1 MTERTLTW
9 PARLAAMGAALTLA
23 VPATGAVAD
32 DGNANASGGNGKQ
45 GQSDVA
51 AGMHADT
58 GAIFNDPNGPDAD
71 QYKIRD
77 YIRGLVER
85 APAGSTISMSI
96 YNITTFDLDF
106 ATELLRASFNGVNV
120 QLVLEGSVGGESP
133 VGTMLLGGL
142 GDDVEADSWAIACD
156 EGCHGSNINHNKFFL
171 FSEVDGERD
180 VVVQSSANF
189 TVQNGSRY
197 WNNAVTF
204 VGERELYDG
213 YMEYF
218 ADLARNH
225 TDPSYHRTFEAGDV
239 TANLFPVGPSYPGDG
254 LQDPLVDELDLVTCT
269 GNGST
274 GDEHGNTIV
283 RAAQN
288 YFGRPEVAEKLTN
301 LADEG
306 CVVKVAYTE
315 FNFGVDDILHEHP
328 GVELRFLE
336 DRSEQNMIHSKYL
349 MVEGGFDGDM
359 DQHVTITGSPNISYN
374 ALNYNDEVMLR
385 IVDPDIYSQYLSNFR
400 DVWFDEGAVAP

>member
-1 MTERTLTW
+1 MKECILTW
-9 PARLAAMGAALTLA
+9 LARLAAIGAALA
-23 VPATGAVAD
+23 MIVPVTGAVAD
-32 DGNANASGGNGKQ
+32 EGHEQEPGRDGGH
-45 GQSDVA
+45 A
-51 AGMHADT
+51 AGDAPAVRAST
-58 GAIFNDPNGPDAD
+58 GAIFNDPNGSEAD

-77 YIRGLVER
+77 YIHGLVER
-85 APAGSTISMSI
+85 APEGSTITMSI
-96 YNITTFDLDF
+96 YNITDFDLDL

-120 QLVLEGSVGGESP
+120 QLVMEGSVAGESS
-133 VGTMLLGGL
+133 VGKMLLAGL
-142 GDDVEADSWAIACD
+142 GDDTEADSWAVPCD
-156 EGCHGSNINHNKFFL
+156 DGCHGNNINHNKFFL

-204 VGERELYDG
+204 VDNRELYDG

-218 ADLARNH
+218 DDLARNQSAP
-225 TDPSYHRTFEAGDV
+225 DYFRTFDAGDV
-239 TANLFPVGPSYPGDG
+239 TASAFPVAPTSPGDD
-254 LQDPLVDELDLVTCT
+254 LQDPLVDELDAITCT
-269 GNGST
+269 GNEST
-274 GDEHGNTIV
+274 GDEEGNTIV

-288 YFGRPEVAEKLTN
+288 YVGRPEVAEKLTE

-328 GVELRFLE
+328 GVELRLL
-336 DRSEQNMIHSKYL
+336 DDDPEQNMIHSKYL
-349 MVEGGFDGDM
+349 VVEGGFGGER

-374 ALNYNDEVMLR
+374 ALNYNDEMMLR
-385 IVDPDIYSQYLSNFR
+385 IIDPSIYGQYLSNFR
-400 DVWFDEGAVAP
+400 DVWSDDGAVTP